1 MARGHVARIRSQGGR
16 FVNVALLES
25 WGWAP
30 DFADSF
36 GRFLGTVEKREP
48 FFPARVAS
56 ISRGVYH
63 LAAAEGEVDAR
74 VLKRVRTSP
83 TGPPA
88 VGDWVVV
95 ESFSVPGVD
104 PRIVHVLD
112 RRSRLSRKA
121 AGARTEE
128 QVVAANV
135 DAVFL
140 VMGLDGDFN
149 PRRLERFVAMVR
161 ESGAEP
167 VVVLTKADLCADPE
181 AGRAQAEEAAPGTT
195 VVAVNAL
202 AGENL
207 APLATHLAA
216 GGTVAMVGSSGA
228 GKSTLLN
235 ALCGEVVMR
244 TAPVRESDDR
254 GRHTTTHRRL
264 VQLPGGGLLIDNP
277 GIRELQLWADDEG
290 SLEETFDDIEELAL
304 QCRFRDCGHG
314 QEPGCGVQAAIRDG
328 SLDPARLRNYDDLR
342 EEQRRLEQRRD
353 EASRRAGER
362 KVGAFYKSVQQAK
375 KNRRW

>member
-1 MARGHVARIRSQGGR
+1 MAG
-16 FVNVALLES
+16 VNEAGLEA

-30 DFADSF
+30 DFADSYR
-36 GRFLGTVEKREP
+36 RFLKSASAPEHL
-48 FFPARVAS
+48 FPARVVS
-56 ISRGVYH
+56 ISRGVFQVV
-63 LAAAEGEVDAR
+63 ATDGEIDAR
-74 VLKRVRTSP
+74 LLKRVRR
-83 TGPPA
+83 GPAGAPA
-88 VGDWVVV
+88 IGDWVVV
-95 ESFSVPGVD
+95 EAAPAMGVD
-104 PRIVHVLD
+104 PRIVHVLA

-128 QVVAANV
+128 QVVAANL

-149 PRRLERFVAMVR
+149 LRRLERFVAMAT

-167 VVVLTKADLCADPE
+167 VVVLTKADLVDDPE
-181 AGRAQAEEAAPGTT
+181 AMREQAADASPGTI

-207 APLATHLAA
+207 KPLAAHLAS
-216 GGTVAMVGSSGA
+216 GRTVAMVGSSGA

-235 ALCGEVVMR
+235 ALCDEEVMR
-244 TAPVRESDDR
+244 TAPVREGDDR

-277 GIRELQLWADDEG
+277 GIRELQLWADDES
-290 SLEETFDDIEELAL
+290 SLEETFDDIEELARG
-304 QCRFRDCGHG
+304 CRFRDCDHG
-314 QEPGCGVQAAIRDG
+314 QEPGCAVRAAIRDG
-328 SLDPARLRNYDDLR
+328 SLEPARLRNYNDLR

-353 EASRRAGER
+353 EVSRRAEDR
-362 KVGAFYKSVQQAK
+362 RLGAYYRSVQKAK
-375 KNRRW
+375 KNRRR

>member
-1 MARGHVARIRSQGGR
+1 M
-16 FVNVALLES
+16 NVAPLKA

-30 DFADSF
+30 DFAESY
-36 GRFLGTVEKREP
+36 GWFLESAAAAEHL
-48 FFPARVAS
+48 FPARVVS
-56 ISRGVYH
+56 ISRGVFH
-63 LAAAEGEVDAR
+63 VAAAEGEIDAR
-74 VLKRVRTSP
+74 VLKRVRTSA

-181 AGRAQAEEAAPGTT
+181 ARRAQAERAAPGTT

-202 AGENL
+202 AGEKARSGSTPVSRLGNL
-207 APLATHLAA
+207 APLAAHLAP
-216 GGTVAMVGSSGA
+216 GRTVAMIGSSGA

-277 GIRELQLWADDEG
+277 GIRELQLWADDEA
-290 SLEETFDDIEELAL
+290 SLEETFDDIEDLARE
-304 QCRFRDCGHG
+304 CRFRDCGHG
-314 QEPGCGVQAAIRDG
+314 SEPGCAVRAAIRDG
-328 SLDPARLRNYDDLR
+328 SLDPARLRNYNDLR

-353 EASRRAGER
+353 EASRRAEER
-362 KVGAFYKSVQQAK
+362 KLGAFYKSVQQAK
-375 KNRRW
+375 KNRRR

>member
-1 MARGHVARIRSQGGR
+1 M
-16 FVNVALLES
+16 NVAPLGP
-25 WGWAP
+25 WGWAT
-30 DFADSF
+30 DFAASY
-36 GRFLGTVEKREP
+36 GRFLESAAAPELL
-48 FFPARVAS
+48 FPARVVS
-56 ISRGVYH
+56 IARGVFQV
-63 LAAAEGEVDAR
+63 AAAEGEMGAR
-74 VLKRVRTSP
+74 VLKRVRTSA
-83 TGPPA
+83 TGAPA

-95 ESFSVPGVD
+95 EESSVPGVD

-167 VVVLTKADLCADPE
+167 VVVLTKADLCADPD
-181 AGRAQAEEAAPGTT
+181 AGRAQAEHAAPGTT
-195 VVAVNAL
+195 VASVNAL

-207 APLATHLAA
+207 EPLAAHLAA

-244 TAPVRESDDR
+244 TAPVREGDDR

-290 SLEETFDDIEELAL
+290 SLEETFDDIGQLAL
-304 QCRFRDCGHG
+304 ECRFRDCGHG
-314 QEPGCGVQAAIRDG
+314 REPGCAVQAAIRNG

-353 EASRRAGER
+353 EVSRRAEDR
-362 KVGAFYKSVQQAK
+362 RLGAYYKSVQQAK
-375 KNRRW
+375 KNRRR